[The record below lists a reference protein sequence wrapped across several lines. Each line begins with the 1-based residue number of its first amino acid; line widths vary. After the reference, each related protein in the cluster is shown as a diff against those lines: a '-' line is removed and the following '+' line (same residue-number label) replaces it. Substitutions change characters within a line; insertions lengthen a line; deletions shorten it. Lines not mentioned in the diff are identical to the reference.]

1 MRRVLTCLLAIC
13 IGYMANAQIQTKF
26 WGLELSK
33 RYTSL
38 AAVKNIISDRCA
50 SSRIVGNTIEAKN
63 GTLGG
68 YDWDT
73 VGFYFHDDGKHQALY
88 SAGFASGH
96 EHLQGAKDRYQ
107 KLLDT
112 LTSKYGERISLNE
125 GIESKG
131 WIDDDMRYLCTLS
144 MHKSIGEEGTIWMV
158 VLVYNDQDFVSYLQK
173 QQEDEL

>member
-1 MRRVLTCLLAIC
+1 MKRVLTFLLAIC

-38 AAVKNIISDRCA
+38 TAAKGIISDRCA
-50 SSRIVGNTIEAKN
+50 SAKIVGNAIEARD

-73 VGFYFHDDGKHQALY
+73 VGFYFYDDGTHQALY
-88 SAGFASGH
+88 SVGFASDH
-96 EHLQGAKDRYQ
+96 EHLQSAKDKYQ

-112 LTSKYGERISLNE
+112 LTSKYGEGIPLNE

-144 MHKSIGEEGTIWMV
+144 MHKSIGEEGTAWFV
-158 VLVYNDQDFVSYLQK
+158 VLVYNDQDLVSDRQK